1 MFHTR
6 KSWAIYHKART
17 EYDERHCSA
26 ELVLYY
32 HVCHCIQYLSP
43 QYGFLVYSQFRPQT
57 KSFMRSLRA
66 LGIDLC
72 SRALCKGP
80 CVLYQRL
87 QCDSACDSVA
97 VCVRYML
104 FSFSSPT
111 CPGYEVMYALY
122 RVYGTDYISMSCYK
136 SHLSILQQ
144 NASSGINWAQ
154 NNYKIVK
161 IHLPHFVH
169 SSPACC
175 YGAFTRK
182 DPPSSTSLC
191 SVFHMVQW
199 CW

>member
-1 MFHTR
+1 MCAVPKTTV
-6 KSWAIYHKART
+6 W
-17 EYDERHCSA
+17 
-26 ELVLYY
+26 
-32 HVCHCIQYLSP
+32 Q
-43 QYGFLVYSQFRPQT
+43 
-57 KSFMRSLRA
+57 
-66 LGIDLC
+66 
-72 SRALCKGP
+72 
-80 CVLYQRL
+80 
-87 QCDSACDSVA
+87 CDSVA

-144 NASSGINWAQ
+144 NASSSINWAQ
-154 NNYKIVK
+154 NNNYKIVK
-161 IHLPHFVH
+161 IRSPHFVH

-191 SVFHMVQW
+191 SVSHMVQW
-199 CW
+199 RWWATHHSCIRRWETAKYSLVPVGSFTSWLWITYNWPEMKTLWTLPTWHMQLPSSEVALTLLWVEELWTLGRPCGRPQ